1 MSNRTDGHKIKIVAD
16 NRKASF
22 LYEIIEKYEAGIS
35 LYGPEIKSIK
45 SGKVNLSDGYVVI
58 KNGEALLLNVH
69 ISPYEKAAREN
80 KDPLRTRVLLLHK
93 HEILRLL
100 GKIKEKNLT
109 VVPLKMY
116 LKTGM
121 AKVEIA
127 LVKGKKL
134 YDKRDSIKEKE
145 NKREIERAVKNRSK
159 SRSV

>member
-1 MSNRTDGHKIKIVAD
+1 MPHQPNKPNIKILSD

-22 LYEIIEKYEAGIS
+22 LYEILEKYEAGIA

-69 ISPYEKAAREN
+69 VSPYEKAAREN

-93 HEILRLL
+93 SEIMRLY
-100 GKIKEKNLT
+100 GKTKEKNLT
-109 VVPLKMY
+109 IIPLKIY
-116 LKTGM
+116 LKGGR

-127 LVKGKKL
+127 LVKGKKI
-134 YDKRDSIKEKE
+134 YDKRASIKEKE
-145 NKREIERAVKNRSK
+145 HKREIERVIKSK
-159 SRSV
+159 R

>member
-1 MSNRTDGHKIKIVAD
+1 MSNRTDGQKIKIVAD

-80 KDPLRTRVLLLHK
+80 KDPLRTRVLYCINMK
-93 HEILRLL
+93 F
-100 GKIKEKNLT
+100 
-109 VVPLKMY
+109 
-116 LKTGM
+116 
-121 AKVEIA
+121 
-127 LVKGKKL
+127 
-134 YDKRDSIKEKE
+134 
-145 NKREIERAVKNRSK
+145 
-159 SRSV
+159 

>member
-1 MSNRTDGHKIKIVAD
+1 MSNQTNGQRIKIVAD

-22 LYEIIEKYEAGIS
+22 LYEIVEKYEAGIS

-45 SGKVNLSDGYVVI
+45 SGKINLSDGYVVI

-109 VVPLKMY
+109 IVPLKIY
-116 LKTGM
+116 LKTGR

-134 YDKRDSIKEKE
+134 YDKRASVKEKE
-145 NKREIERAVKNRSK
+145 NKRELERAVKNRSK
-159 SRSV
+159 G

>member
-1 MSNRTDGHKIKIVAD
+1 MPNKPNIKILSD

-22 LYEIIEKYEAGIS
+22 LYEILEKYEAGIA

-93 HEILRLL
+93 NEIMRLY
-100 GKIKEKNLT
+100 GKTKEKNLT
-109 VVPLKMY
+109 IIPLKIY
-116 LKTGM
+116 LKSGR

-127 LVKGKKL
+127 LVKGKKI
-134 YDKRDSIKEKE
+134 YDKRASIKEKE
-145 NKREIERAVKNRSK
+145 QKREVERIIKSK
-159 SRSV
+159 R

>member
-1 MSNRTDGHKIKIVAD
+1 MSNQSSRQNIKIVAD

-69 ISPYEKAAREN
+69 ISPYEKASREN

-93 HEILRLL
+93 NEILRLL

-116 LKTGM
+116 LKTGR

-134 YDKRDSIKEKE
+134 YDKRASIKEKE
-145 NKREIERAVKNRSK
+145 NKREVERVLKNRVK
-159 SRSV
+159 G

>member
-1 MSNRTDGHKIKIVAD
+1 MSNPLAGQKIKIVAD

-35 LYGPEIKSIK
+35 LYGPEIKSVK
-45 SGKVNLSDGYVVI
+45 AGKANLSDGYVVI
-58 KNGEALLLNVH
+58 KDGESLLLNVH
-69 ISPYEKAAREN
+69 ISPYEKANREN

-93 HEILRLL
+93 HEILKLL

-116 LKTGM
+116 LKAGR

-127 LVKGKKL
+127 LVKGKKN
-134 YDKRDSIKEKE
+134 YDKRASIKEKE
-145 NKREIERAVKNRSK
+145 NKREVERAIKGRSLNR
-159 SRSV
+159 

>member
-1 MSNRTDGHKIKIVAD
+1 MSHQPNKPNIKILSD

-22 LYEIIEKYEAGIS
+22 LYEILEKYEAGIA

-69 ISPYEKAAREN
+69 VSPYEKAAREN

-93 HEILRLL
+93 NEIMRLY
-100 GKIKEKNLT
+100 GKTKEKNLT
-109 VVPLKMY
+109 IIPLKIY
-116 LKTGM
+116 LKSGR

-127 LVKGKKL
+127 LVKGKKI
-134 YDKRDSIKEKE
+134 YDKRASIKEKE
-145 NKREIERAVKNRSK
+145 QKREVERIIKSK
-159 SRSV
+159 R

>member
-1 MSNRTDGHKIKIVAD
+1 MSHQPNKPNIKILSD

-22 LYEIIEKYEAGIS
+22 LYEILEKYEAGIA

-45 SGKVNLSDGYVVI
+45 SGKVNLSDGYVAI

-93 HEILRLL
+93 NEIMRLY
-100 GKIKEKNLT
+100 GKTKEKNLT
-109 VVPLKMY
+109 IIPLKIY
-116 LKTGM
+116 LKSGR

-127 LVKGKKL
+127 LVKGKKI
-134 YDKRDSIKEKE
+134 YDKRASIKEKE
-145 NKREIERAVKNRSK
+145 QKREVERIIKSK
-159 SRSV
+159 R

>member
-1 MSNRTDGHKIKIVAD
+1 MPHQPNKPNIKILSD

-22 LYEIIEKYEAGIS
+22 LYEILEKYEAGIA

-93 HEILRLL
+93 NEIMRLY
-100 GKIKEKNLT
+100 GKTKEKNLT
-109 VVPLKMY
+109 IVPLKIY
-116 LKTGM
+116 LKAGR

-127 LVKGKKL
+127 LVKGKKI
-134 YDKRDSIKEKE
+134 YDKRASIKEKE
-145 NKREIERAVKNRSK
+145 QKREVERIIKSK
-159 SRSV
+159 R

>member
-1 MSNRTDGHKIKIVAD
+1 MSHQPNKPNIKVLSD

-22 LYEIIEKYEAGIS
+22 LYEILEKYEAGIA

-93 HEILRLL
+93 NEIMRLY
-100 GKIKEKNLT
+100 GKTKEKNLT
-109 VVPLKMY
+109 IIPLKIY
-116 LKTGM
+116 LKSGR

-127 LVKGKKL
+127 LVKGKKI
-134 YDKRDSIKEKE
+134 YDKRASIKEKE
-145 NKREIERAVKNRSK
+145 QKREVERIIK
-159 SRSV
+159 SRR

>member
-1 MSNRTDGHKIKIVAD
+1 MSNQSNRQSIKIVAD

-116 LKTGM
+116 LKTGR
-121 AKVEIA
+121 AKIEIA

-134 YDKRDSIKEKE
+134 YDKRASVKEKE
-145 NKREIERAVKNRSK
+145 NKREVERALKNRVK
-159 SRSV
+159 G